1 MVRII
6 TISCSSCGTIVAGNV
21 LEDHREIKCEGL
33 DCEEVLR
40 FSDLPAD
47 EQQHIT
53 ENRRHY
59 VMED

>member
-6 TISCSSCGTIVAGNV
+6 TLACPSCGTVVAGNV
-21 LEDHREIKCEGL
+21 LEDHREMKCPGL
-33 DCEEVLR
+33 GCESVLR

-53 ENRRHY
+53 DNPEQY
-59 VMED
+59 AMVE